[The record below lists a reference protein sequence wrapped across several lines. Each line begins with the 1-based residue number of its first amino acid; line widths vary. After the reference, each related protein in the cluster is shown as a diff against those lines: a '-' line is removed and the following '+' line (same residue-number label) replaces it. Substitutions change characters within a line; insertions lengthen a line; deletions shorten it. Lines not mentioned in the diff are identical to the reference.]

1 MITIIA
7 GLSILLL
14 VLSWPRFLGAFRYVP
29 VDRALERYFASN
41 EIPGNRLPELI
52 RFAEASIARHDQYR
66 YRDGLSL
73 LYYLRAL
80 DPRTPAHERRDA
92 YRRAESEAVE
102 SLRQAPA
109 QSDIWLRLATIRWV
123 LHDEPETIVEPWKMS
138 VFTGRAHS
146 TLFVRRVEIGLA
158 YRSWLDDEG
167 LAMLRDQLRLA
178 WTVRPGPLA
187 GALARQD
194 RELAAVRDILQ
205 GSDADMLADLEAWLE
220 KLR

>member
-1 MITIIA
+1 MISVIA
-7 GLSILLL
+7 VISIVLL
-14 VLSWPRFLGAFRYVP
+14 VLSWPRFLAAFRYVP
-29 VDRALERYFASN
+29 VDRALDHYFANN
-41 EIPGNRLPELI
+41 EIPSYRLPELI

-73 LYYLRAL
+73 LHYLRAL
-80 DPRTPAHERRDA
+80 DPRTPAHERRDG
-92 YRRAESEAVE
+92 YRRAESEAIE

-109 QSDIWLRLATIRWV
+109 QSELWLRLATIRWV
-123 LHDEPETIVEPWKMS
+123 LHDEPDTIVEPWKMS

-158 YRSWLDDEG
+158 HRAWLDDEG

-178 WTVRPGPLA
+178 WNVRPGPLA

-194 RELAAVRDILQ
+194 RGLTAVRDILQ
-205 GSDADMLADLEAWLE
+205 GSDADMLADLEVWLE